1 MNAIGWLLEH
11 YRRGGLLGI
20 HDWIRY
26 DLTGGY
32 ECIKKIDNVAEFWDV
47 NEDGYVSV
55 QLPGY
60 RLFIDPDD
68 PGISTELLSRGIRE
82 PGSYYHYRRVLRQLP
97 DDPLILEAGANIGY
111 YALAAAVERPD
122 AHIICVELDEQNVE
136 HLRYNIKKN
145 NLSDQLTIEQVAL
158 SDSNTKKEVV
168 VTPESNQHSLEK
180 DPVGNTMTVDCVT
193 GDELLE
199 SYGYTVGDINCLR
212 MDTEGH
218 ELAILRGLRGLQ
230 LDVAHIEVHPHY
242 LSNDDFSN
250 LCKIFNTWDT
260 NIAGIYKEEKK
271 YPVDTLGR
279 PILHKASQIVFADDK

>member
-122 AHIICVELDEQNVE
+122 ANIICVELSEENVK
-136 HLRYNIKKN
+136 HLRYNAEKN
-145 NLSDQLTIEQVAL
+145 NLTDQLTIKQVAL
-158 SDSNTKKEVV
+158 SDSTGTKEVDMAA
-168 VTPESNQHSLEK
+168 ESNQHSLER
-180 DPVGNTMTVDCVT
+180 DPTDDSINVNCMS
-193 GDELLE
+193 GDELLDN
-199 SYGYTVGDINCLR
+199 YDHTAANVDCLR

-218 ELAILRGLRGLQ
+218 ELAILRGLTEIRPS
-230 LDVAHIEVHPHY
+230 VAHIETHPHY
-242 LSNDDFSN
+242 LNNNDFST
-250 LCKIFNTWDT
+250 LCDYFNRWDT
-260 NIAGIYKEEKK
+260 NIVGVYKGDKK
-271 YPVDTLGR
+271 FSVDR
-279 PILHKASQIVFADDK
+279 PLLHKASQIVFADINK